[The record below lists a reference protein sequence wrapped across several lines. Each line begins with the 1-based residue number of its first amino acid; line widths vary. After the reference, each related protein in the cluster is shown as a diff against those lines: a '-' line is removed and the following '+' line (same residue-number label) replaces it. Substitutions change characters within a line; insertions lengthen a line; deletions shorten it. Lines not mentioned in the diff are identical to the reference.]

1 MKTKFTTHKKQL
13 SALVCATLLG
23 FPWGGAN
30 AITAR
35 NNIQAGVV
43 GTVEGV
49 ISAKENISGKYGIY
63 ALGTKASAIAENI
76 TISSDES
83 SALGAYGGGVINVG
97 GDSTK
102 SVIITSTSY
111 GIDALDHL
119 GDNVEKGPAFVSV
132 KASESVSIVSGT
144 VALWAQNGTQ
154 DPQAPK
160 SHSSIT
166 VEAPTISIEGKEAAI
181 FAFSNSEINVTGNA
195 TIKGGSA
202 LIDARGNAS
211 VNINRDN
218 SNATTVLEGDIVFA
232 TPNVEGGNS
241 NSSGQLI
248 NAFVNINLS
257 GEGSS
262 WTGRSYQQYK
272 YDGSTVVTS
281 EIGKNPD
288 YFGQVS
294 GFVLSVAKGAKW
306 ETTGDSFANV
316 LNMDSGNLSLAAD
329 SVLHTNDFIVAGDS
343 NTINFGNGANINGTI
358 EDQGTLYMTG
368 DVSSFTGVLNVMGK
382 ASVGLTAEEAS
393 ETLNPM
399 QGSVLVVK
407 AGTTLN
413 GSTSVGSSASATSN
427 GSSLS
432 VLSDGTLAI
441 VATDDYTE
449 GTPLVTVGTAS
460 TEDGS
465 TVKLVNAVKIA
476 DGTTVFAT
484 SDGSA
489 PSEYSLVTDNLLK
502 VVENNQIVS
511 QSASTA
517 LGGNVLTPNVINEA
531 LTASG
536 LGAERVVAL
545 TTDTTAAQAVSALNN
560 IALMGTASGAQTAAI
575 NATNIQL
582 DVIDSHGSV
591 LAGYAHEKSGADL
604 WIDLNGSFS
613 KANRFSAGSTTY
625 GYKSDLAGVT
635 IGSDY
640 AFGNGYA
647 TGVSVSFGTGS
658 VRGQGNG
665 AGIKNEVDY
674 YGVNLYGVW
683 SNEYFNMIGSVGYLQ
698 TKNEIKSQGYK
709 GKPDVKVVSAGVR
722 LEKPLLL
729 NESITVTPHVGV
741 RYKHINM
748 DSFNAG
754 GFNYDS
760 EKANLVE
767 VPFGVA
773 FNANLKAPCGAEV
786 KPFID
791 LTIAPNFGDRKVTN
805 KVALTDSSASDSFE
819 ARIANNSMYNAK
831 LGLNAVKGN
840 HSLGISY
847 GIGSGSYG
855 RVDQALQ
862 AKYRYSF

>member
-1 MKTKFTTHKKQL
+1 MHA
-13 SALVCATLLG
+13 AL
-23 FPWGGAN
+23 
-30 AITAR
+30 
-35 NNIQAGVV
+35 
-43 GTVEGV
+43 
-49 ISAKENISGKYGIY
+49 Y
-63 ALGTKASAIAENI
+63 AY
-76 TISSDES
+76 D
-83 SALGAYGGGVINVG
+83 GGVINVG

-102 SVIITSTSY
+102 SVIITSTSG
-111 GIDALDHL
+111 GIDAIRHDP
-119 GDNVEKGPAFVSV
+119 KGAAFVSV
-132 KASESVSIVSGT
+132 KASESVSIVSDT
-144 VALWAQNGTQ
+144 FALWAQNGTEST
-154 DPQAPK
+154 QAPE

-166 VEAPTISIEGKEAAI
+166 VEAPTISIEAKKQAI
-181 FAFSNSEINVTGNA
+181 VAFSNAEINITGNA

-202 LIDARGNAS
+202 LIDTRGYAS

-218 SNATTVLEGDIVFA
+218 SNATTVLEGDIVFE
-232 TPNVEGGNS
+232 TPNVEGGVS
-241 NSSGQLI
+241 NSSGNLI

-262 WTGRSYQQYK
+262 WTGRSYQSYK
-272 YDGSTVVTS
+272 YVDASNDTVTVVTS
-281 EIGKNPD
+281 EIGGNPE

-294 GFVLSVAKGAKW
+294 GLVLSVAKGAKW

-432 VLSDGTLAI
+432 VLASATSNGSSLSVLSDGTLAI

-476 DGTTVFAT
+476 DGTTIFAT

-575 NATNIQL
+575 NAANIQL